1 MNNIRV
7 IYIEEILFYINFV
20 ISIFE
25 ETFSLMF
32 SANIDDFI
40 LHVLTLKSTHKK
52 NHLLLFNLN
61 WLLKCWS
68 INI

>member
-1 MNNIRV
+1 
-7 IYIEEILFYINFV
+7 
-20 ISIFE
+20 
-25 ETFSLMF
+25 MF

-52 NHLLLFNLN
+52 THLLLFNLN